1 MIPLV
6 LKIHISGNDKRPRN
20 IWIPLPLVYIPLIIL
35 IIILAPLLVLGG
47 IVLLIIKGADV
58 FKALPVF
65 LSIGTS
71 LSGFL
76 IDVRSKK
83 RNFQI
88 TIR

>member
-6 LKIHISGNDKRPRN
+6 LKIRTSGDNQKHRN
-20 IWIPLPLVYIPLIIL
+20 IWIPLPPVYIVLIIL
-35 IIILAPLLVLGG
+35 IITIAPLLILGC
-47 IVLLIIKGADV
+47 IVLLIIKGANI

-65 LSIGTS
+65 LSIWTS

-83 RNFQI
+83 RKFQI

>member
-6 LKIHISGNDKRPRN
+6 LKIRTSGDNQKHRN
-20 IWIPLPLVYIPLIIL
+20 IWIPLPPVYIVLIIL
-35 IIILAPLLVLGG
+35 IITIAPLLILGC
-47 IVLLIIKGADV
+47 IVLLITKGANI

-65 LSIGTS
+65 LSIWTS

-83 RNFQI
+83 RKFQI

>member
-6 LKIHISGNDKRPRN
+6 LKIRISGDNQKHRN
-20 IWIPLPLVYIPLIIL
+20 IWIPLPPVYIPLIIL

-58 FKALPVF
+58 FKALPAF
-65 LSIGTS
+65 FSMWTS